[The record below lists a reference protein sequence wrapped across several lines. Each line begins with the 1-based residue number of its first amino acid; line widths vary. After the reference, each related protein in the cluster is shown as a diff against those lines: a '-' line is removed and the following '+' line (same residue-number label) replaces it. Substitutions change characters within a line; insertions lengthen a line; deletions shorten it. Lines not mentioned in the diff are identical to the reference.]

1 LAPTPGQKDRY
12 QGPDRREGDGL
23 DAEACR
29 AQARVCFAQAIVAE
43 TPEERERQ
51 RLRGER
57 WMRRARD
64 WRPRSGRQQK

>member
-43 TPEERERQ
+43 TPEERER
-51 RLRGER
+51 